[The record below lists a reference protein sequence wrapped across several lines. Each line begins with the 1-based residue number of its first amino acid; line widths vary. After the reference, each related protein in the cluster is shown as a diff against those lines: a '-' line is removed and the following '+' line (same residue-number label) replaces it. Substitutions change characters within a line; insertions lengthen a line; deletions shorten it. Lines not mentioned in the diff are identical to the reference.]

1 MGRPA
6 SLEVSQFSLK
16 LFYSVNIHLLT
27 PGNEGFDP
35 ALKDAALKENTA
47 LAFEALNPDVS
58 SQPDHFPLI
67 AAAGVL
73 LLEADHI
80 TQFYL
85 HNHYSYLKELG

>member
-1 MGRPA
+1 MGWPA
-6 SLEVSQFSLK
+6 SLEVSQLFLK

-27 PGNEGFDP
+27 SGNEGFDP
-35 ALKDAALKENTA
+35 AFKDAALKENTA

-58 SQPDHFPLI
+58 SQPDYLPLI

-73 LLEADHI
+73 LLEADYI

-85 HNHYSYLKELG
+85 HNHFLASKS